1 MINVLLFLVF
11 ILIPIN
17 LYLIFIYAPPVN
29 WPGDKGLILGNIQKI
44 FYYHVSSAWIM
55 MLSLFLAL
63 IFSIYYL
70 KSKNIKYDLMAS
82 VSVKLGL
89 LFGIIALIMGSIW
102 AKPAWGVFWT
112 WDPRLTTMA
121 ITILF
126 YLGLI
131 TFRNM
136 LDDDIETRAKISSFL
151 AIIGF
156 LNVPLTFLSIR
167 IWRSI
172 HPIVVEGSNE
182 KFKMSPEIS
191 FVLIFSI
198 FTLSLFYMLLFYL
211 TYKVDSLELKRK
223 LKA

>member
-1 MINVLLFLVF
+1 MLLVLIVLFF
-11 ILIPIN
+11 LIPIN
-17 LYLIFIYAPPVN
+17 LYLIFIWAPPVN
-29 WPGDKGLILGNIQKI
+29 WPGDKGLILGHIQKI
-44 FYYHVSSAWIM
+44 FYYHVSSAWLM

-70 KSKNIKYDLMAS
+70 KNKNIKYDLMAS

-89 LFGIIALIMGSIW
+89 LFGVIALFMGSIW

-126 YLGLI
+126 YLGYI

-136 LDDDIETRAKISSFL
+136 LNDDIETRAKISSFL

-172 HPIVVEGSNE
+172 HPIVIEGSSE

-198 FTLSLFYMLLFYL
+198 FTLSIFYIPLFYL
-211 TYKVDSLELKRK
+211 TYKVELLDLKRS
-223 LKA
+223 

>member
-1 MINVLLFLVF
+1 MLLVLIVLFF
-11 ILIPIN
+11 FIPIN
-17 LYLIFIYAPPVN
+17 LYLIFIWAPPVN
-29 WPGDKGLILGNIQKI
+29 WPGDKGLILGHIQKI
-44 FYYHVSSAWIM
+44 FYYHVSSAWLM

-70 KSKNIKYDLMAS
+70 KNKNIKYDLMAS

-89 LFGIIALIMGSIW
+89 LFGVIALFMGSIW

-126 YLGLI
+126 YLGYI

-136 LDDDIETRAKISSFL
+136 LNDDIETRAKISSFL

-172 HPIVVEGSNE
+172 HPIVIEGSSE

-198 FTLSLFYMLLFYL
+198 FTLSIFYILLFYL
-211 TYKVDSLELKRK
+211 TYKIELLDLKRS
-223 LKA
+223 

>member
-1 MINVLLFLVF
+1 MLLVLIVLFF
-11 ILIPIN
+11 LIPID
-17 LYLIFIYAPPVN
+17 LYLIFIWAPPVN
-29 WPGDKGLILGNIQKI
+29 WPGDKGLILGHIQKI
-44 FYYHVSSAWIM
+44 FYYHVSSAWLM

-70 KSKNIKYDLMAS
+70 KNKNIKYDLMAS

-89 LFGIIALIMGSIW
+89 LFGVIALFMGSIW

-126 YLGLI
+126 YLGYI

-136 LDDDIETRAKISSFL
+136 LNDDIETRAKISSFL

-172 HPIVVEGSNE
+172 HPIVIEGSSE

-198 FTLSLFYMLLFYL
+198 FTLSIFYILLFYL
-211 TYKVDSLELKRK
+211 TYKIELLDLKRS
-223 LKA
+223 